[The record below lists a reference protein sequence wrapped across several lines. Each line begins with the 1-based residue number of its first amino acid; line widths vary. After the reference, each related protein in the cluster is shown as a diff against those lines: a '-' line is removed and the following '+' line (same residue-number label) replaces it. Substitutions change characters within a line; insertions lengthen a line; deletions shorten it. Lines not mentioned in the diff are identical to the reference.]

1 MSRVWVLLLMRE
13 YEEPVIECQSCGKV
27 LKTLSPTEAKAVAYS
42 PNNYIMFCVL
52 CKEEGLHIE
61 PAFR

>member
-1 MSRVWVLLLMRE
+1 MRE